1 MSAAD
6 LPLWPVVIT
15 IEDVFVP
22 DAAPYVVEGVTGLDD
37 HTCAVTIALVA
48 DTAGYN
54 LQWQVN

>member
-1 MSAAD
+1 MDASS
-6 LPLWPVVIT
+6 LPLWPLIIT

-22 DAAPYVVEGVTGLDD
+22 DAAPYVVEGVAGLDD

-48 DTAGYN
+48 DAAGYN

>member
-1 MSAAD
+1 VTD
-6 LPLWPVVIT
+6 NLVLWPLVTT

-22 DAAPYVVEGVTGLDD
+22 DAAPYVVEGITGLDD

-48 DTAGYN
+48 DAAGYN

>member
-1 MSAAD
+1 M
-6 LPLWPVVIT
+6 LIIWPLVIT

-22 DAAPYVVEGVTGLDD
+22 DAAPYVVEGVAGLDD

-48 DTAGYN
+48 DAAGYS